1 MGGIWERLIRSIRK
15 IMHALLFEQKVSDES
30 FATVLRTNATTH
42 NVRSEQAQIYHQAKK
57 A

>member
-1 MGGIWERLIRSIRK
+1 
-15 IMHALLFEQKVSDES
+15 MHALLFEQKVSDES